1 MSWLSHL
8 SGLFH
13 AVHVNPQAFVDLGQE
28 HFVGVALSESVLHGG
43 ADISTELTFAK
54 LESSVDEIAQV
65 GQQLGVVLQ
74 CQVVP
79 LEGRVRILRSG
90 VDQVKPEMK
99 VVTNMMS
106 V

>member
-1 MSWLSHL
+1 M
-8 SGLFH
+8 
-13 AVHVNPQAFVDLGQE
+13 P
-28 HFVGVALSESVLHGG
+28 ESVLHGG
-43 ADISTELTFAK
+43 TDVSTELTFAK

-106 V
+106 ALKVVHE